1 MVASSSSS
9 PLRPPS
15 SLALHWH
22 ETIARIELTAE
33 DGLPRLEVA
42 LLIAL
47 KENLDPLFLNPDC
60 TAIVLHGQE
69 KCFAAGADLEQ
80 VSALNG
86 MEALEF
92 SRRGQL
98 LFQSIARSPKPVVAA
113 VSGYCVGGAW
123 DLALACHYRLAAP
136 DAVFRHPGPTVG
148 ILTGWG
154 GTQRLPRMAG
164 QARAYELLL
173 EGKTISASR
182 ALELGLV
189 DEIVP
194 GRKLL
199 DRALDCARERA
210 RAIPLLSKIRGT

>member
-1 MVASSSSS
+1 MAASSSSAPPHQS
-9 PLRPPS
+9 RPPS

-22 ETIARIELTAE
+22 ETIARVELTSE
-33 DGLPRLEVA
+33 DGLPRLEVS

-47 KENLDPLFLNPDC
+47 QEKLDSLFQNSDC
-60 TAIVLHGQE
+60 AGIVIHGQE

-92 SRRGQL
+92 SRRGQQ

-113 VSGYCVGGAW
+113 ISGYCMGGAW
-123 DLALACHYRLAAP
+123 DLALACHFRLATP
-136 DAVFRHPGPTVG
+136 DAVFRHPGPAVG

-154 GTQRLPRMAG
+154 GTQRLPRMTGA
-164 QARAYELLL
+164 AHAYELLL

-189 DEIVP
+189 EKIVP
-194 GRKLL
+194 GEKLL
-199 DRALDCARERA
+199 DSALDYAQGKSRS
-210 RAIPLLSKIRGT
+210 IS

>member
-113 VSGYCVGGAW
+113 VSGYCMGGAW
-123 DLALACHYRLAAP
+123 DLALACHFRLATP
-136 DAVFRHPGPTVG
+136 DAIFRHPGPAVG

-164 QARAYELLL
+164 PARAYELLL

-182 ALELGLV
+182 ARELGLV
-189 DEIVP
+189 DELVP
-194 GRKLL
+194 QGKLL

-210 RAIPLLSKIRGT
+210 RAIPLHSKILEI